1 MQKIVL
7 PSVPSVRVLSN
18 KGEKKMKAEEKEKVV
33 SMFQKLV
40 ANLHYRRSKAIRVIS
55 RETGM
60 DVATIAFIVSVFC
73 SGVGIDN

>member
-1 MQKIVL
+1 MKTEDKEKIV
-7 PSVPSVRVLSN
+7 
-18 KGEKKMKAEEKEKVV
+18 A
-33 SMFQKLV
+33 MFNRLV
-40 ANLHYRRSKAIRVIS
+40 ANLHYRRAKAIRVIS

>member
-1 MQKIVL
+1 
-7 PSVPSVRVLSN
+7 
-18 KGEKKMKAEEKEKVV
+18 MKTEEKEKVV

-40 ANLHYRRSKAIRVIS
+40 DRLHYSRAKAIKVIS

-60 DVATIAFIVSVFC
+60 KVANIAYTLSVFC

>member
-1 MQKIVL
+1 
-7 PSVPSVRVLSN
+7 
-18 KGEKKMKAEEKEKVV
+18 MKTEEKEKVI

-40 ANLHYRRSKAIRVIS
+40 ANLHYRRAKAIKVIS

-60 DVATIAFIVSVFC
+60 KVANIAYILSVFC